1 MNCLIIGSGSW
12 GTALGQVL
20 ADNFHQVIV
29 YGINQN
35 QVDDI
40 NLNHQNK
47 AFFGDDVF
55 LNPKIRATSDLK
67 AAVKAAEVI
76 VISVPSSAM
85 RSVLNDLLPLLTERK
100 YFINT
105 AKGLERGTDLRMSDV
120 IRDVVSEDL
129 RYPIVSLIGP
139 SHAEEVILRQVTLL
153 TATSL
158 DLPTAEVIQ
167 TLFANEYFRVY
178 TNTDE
183 IGAELGVAMKNAIA
197 IASGALAGLGYG
209 DNARAAL
216 ITRGLHEMSKFGV
229 YFGAKAETFLGLSG
243 LGDLVVTC
251 NSHHSRNFKAGYE
264 IGRANSAKAFLK
276 NNTTTVEGIY
286 ATQVIHEIA
295 CKNKLE
301 LPIVN
306 AIYEVLFNDAEP
318 RIIVRD
324 LMLRPLKDEKEK

>member
-100 YFINT
+100 YFVNT

-158 DLPTAEVIQ
+158 YLPTAEVIQ

-229 YFGAKAETFLGLSG
+229 YFGAKPETFLGLSG

-251 NSHHSRNFKAGYE
+251 NSFHSRNFKAGYE
-264 IGRANSAKAFLK
+264 IGRANSATAFLE
-276 NNTTTVEGIY
+276 NNKVTVEGIY
-286 ATQVIHEIA
+286 ATQVIYEIA
-295 CKNKLE
+295 RKNNLE

-306 AIYEVLFNDAEP
+306 AIYDVLFNQAEP
-318 RIIVRD
+318 RLVVSE
-324 LMLRPLKDEKEK
+324 LMLRPLKDEKQK